1 MDNTLRVEAR
11 PGQVLNL
18 ERFASLLENE
28 ATKFSPKAENKL
40 AELIAD
46 QNNNLWLFTDSSDK
60 IIWGQGYDEETKKVT
75 PVPDSF
81 QDLLTP
87 DSPLL
92 RHPDRDTTLK
102 GMIILPEGPMLV
114 VSVAVLNQK
123 SDGTIEEGSM
133 IMGRYLDSA
142 EIARLA
148 EQTQLGLAVRRL
160 EGELP
165 PDFQDARSSLSE
177 SESTPIHVEP
187 LSGESIAGYT
197 VLSDIAG
204 ESGLLLRADMSRDI
218 KEEGD
223 NSMFWLLISLIVVG
237 VVLVVLI
244 AFLLDR
250 LVLSRMA
257 RLNTQVSDINTA
269 SDLSAQ
275 VSIPGNNELS
285 NLGGAINGMLGEIQT
300 ERGKS
305 EALLLNV
312 LPQEIA
318 NRLKQG
324 ENTIADSFSEVSVLF
339 ADVVD
344 FTGLSARISPTE
356 LVGLL
361 NQIFSAYDRL
371 SEQHGLEKNQ
381 DDSRRLYGGRRH
393 TRSTARSYRGHCRN
407 GS

>member
-1 MDNTLRVEAR
+1 
-11 PGQVLNL
+11 
-18 ERFASLLENE
+18 
-28 ATKFSPKAENKL
+28 
-40 AELIAD
+40 
-46 QNNNLWLFTDSSDK
+46 
-60 IIWGQGYDEETKKVT
+60 
-75 PVPDSF
+75 
-81 QDLLTP
+81 
-87 DSPLL
+87 
-92 RHPDRDTTLK
+92 
-102 GMIILPEGPMLV
+102 
-114 VSVAVLNQK
+114 
-123 SDGTIEEGSM
+123 M

-160 EGELP
+160 DGELP

-275 VSIPGNNELS
+275 VSIPGNDELS
-285 NLGGAINGMLGEIQT
+285 NLVAPSMGCWEKSKPNGE
-300 ERGKS
+300 S
-305 EALLLNV
+305 
-312 LPQEIA
+312 P
-318 NRLKQG
+318 RLC
-324 ENTIADSFSEVSVLF
+324 S
-339 ADVVD
+339 
-344 FTGLSARISPTE
+344 
-356 LVGLL
+356 
-361 NQIFSAYDRL
+361 
-371 SEQHGLEKNQ
+371 
-381 DDSRRLYGGRRH
+381 
-393 TRSTARSYRGHCRN
+393 
-407 GS
+407 

>member
-1 MDNTLRVEAR
+1 
-11 PGQVLNL
+11 
-18 ERFASLLENE
+18 
-28 ATKFSPKAENKL
+28 
-40 AELIAD
+40 
-46 QNNNLWLFTDSSDK
+46 
-60 IIWGQGYDEETKKVT
+60 
-75 PVPDSF
+75 
-81 QDLLTP
+81 
-87 DSPLL
+87 
-92 RHPDRDTTLK
+92 
-102 GMIILPEGPMLV
+102 
-114 VSVAVLNQK
+114 
-123 SDGTIEEGSM
+123 
-133 IMGRYLDSA
+133 
-142 EIARLA
+142 
-148 EQTQLGLAVRRL
+148 
-160 EGELP
+160 
-165 PDFQDARSSLSE
+165 
-177 SESTPIHVEP
+177 
-187 LSGESIAGYT
+187 
-197 VLSDIAG
+197 
-204 ESGLLLRADMSRDI
+204 MSRDI

-275 VSIPGNNELS
+275 VSIPGNDELS

-324 ENTIADSFSEVSVLF
+324 ENTIADSFSDVSVLF

-371 SEQHGLEKNQ
+371 SEQHGLEKIKTIGDAYMVVGGIPVPRPDHTEAIAEMALDMLDEIDRFNAERSSSLRIRIGINTGPVVAGVIGTKKFAY
-381 DDSRRLYGGRRH
+381 DLWGDTVNTASRMESHGVEGYIQMASGTYEILRDKYVCEERGVVDVKGKGEMTTYFLTGRK
-393 TRSTARSYRGHCRN
+393 TVVEQQSATIAES
-407 GS
+407 